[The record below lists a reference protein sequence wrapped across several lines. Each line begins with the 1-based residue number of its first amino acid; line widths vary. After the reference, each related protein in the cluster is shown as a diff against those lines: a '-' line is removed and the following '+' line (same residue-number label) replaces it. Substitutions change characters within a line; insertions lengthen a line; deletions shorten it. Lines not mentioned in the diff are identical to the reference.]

1 MCRWSIILHHTV
13 ILRVVL
19 ISASII
25 SHVHVIHPIINLVI
39 DVVNVIYTFVRVL
52 LVTTFIALLY
62 FCTLLLP
69 LIFSIGSDPFAL
81 EHAAVATSRA
91 CLL

>member
-1 MCRWSIILHHTV
+1 MT
-13 ILRVVL
+13 
-19 ISASII
+19 
-25 SHVHVIHPIINLVI
+25 HVHVIHPIINLVVE
-39 DVVNVIYTFVRVL
+39 VVNIIYTFVRIL
-52 LVTTFIALLY
+52 LLTTFLTLLY
-62 FCTLLLP
+62 FGALLLP